1 MCVCAIIISSSLE
14 IDSLF
19 CFRLLFASS
28 VCCVLFF
35 FYNLYIFMRA
45 SSFESLFLLQT
56 IAFVAVDLSVIL
68 LLLLTL
74 LNFCARKWGLFAP
87 QLEKQINRVKPARGN
102 SSDSRALTFVI
113 SDVFAHGK
121 SDVQKN
127 TTFSSS

>member
-1 MCVCAIIISSSLE
+1 
-14 IDSLF
+14 
-19 CFRLLFASS
+19 
-28 VCCVLFF
+28 
-35 FYNLYIFMRA
+35 MRA

-127 TTFSSS
+127 TTFSSSWTEFVFLQHMTVLFTVFKFILQL